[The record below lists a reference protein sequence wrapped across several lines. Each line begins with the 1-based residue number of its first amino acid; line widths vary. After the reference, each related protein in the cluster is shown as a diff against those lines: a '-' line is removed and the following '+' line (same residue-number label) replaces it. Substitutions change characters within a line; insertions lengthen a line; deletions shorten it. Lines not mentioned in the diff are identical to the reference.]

1 MMTLKEVKQ
10 AIKNKGL
17 NFDEW
22 KKEVIDRK
30 LLALI
35 SKDKEVYPKW
45 ELSVLNEEVI
55 QLLIKDSTPYK
66 SNKSILN
73 HNQKNEIRKNNSET
87 NK

>member
-55 QLLIKDSTPYK
+55 QLLIKDSTPY
-66 SNKSILN
+66 
-73 HNQKNEIRKNNSET
+73 QKNEIRKNNSET